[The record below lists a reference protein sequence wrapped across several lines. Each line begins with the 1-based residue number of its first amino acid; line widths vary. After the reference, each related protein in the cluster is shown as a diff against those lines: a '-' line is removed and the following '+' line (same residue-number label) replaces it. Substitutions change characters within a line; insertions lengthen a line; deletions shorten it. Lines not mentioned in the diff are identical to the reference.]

1 MNKDIKELELY
12 SILFNT
18 VLIFIQLAGVSIAMW
33 ALLVSK
39 HSLIE
44 TLLLFGVGLF
54 GIALIKIELKEIC
67 RSVTVIS
74 KLKEEL

>member
-18 VLIFIQLAGVSIAMW
+18 VLIFIQLTGVSIAMW
-33 ALLVSK
+33 VLLVSRNG
-39 HSLIE
+39 LIE
-44 TLLLFGVGLF
+44 ILILF
-54 GIALIKIELKEIC
+54 GIEVLGIILIKMELKEIC